1 MFPLSV
7 SMPEVP
13 PRNKPSPQEATESEA
28 ATELSMDT
36 VLLADT
42 VVSEAMAQP
51 VTVVSA
57 MAASDMVPAMATSMA
72 TE

>member
-1 MFPLSV
+1 
-7 SMPEVP
+7 
-13 PRNKPSPQEATESEA
+13 
-28 ATELSMDT
+28 MDT
-36 VLLADT
+36 VLLADTVVSEAMAQPVT